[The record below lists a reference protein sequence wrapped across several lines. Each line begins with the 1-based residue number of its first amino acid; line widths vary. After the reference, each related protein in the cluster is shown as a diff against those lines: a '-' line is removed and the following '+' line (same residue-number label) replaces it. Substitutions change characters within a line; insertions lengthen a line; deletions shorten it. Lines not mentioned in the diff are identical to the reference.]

1 PYNMPTDNEF
11 DDNENEDKW
20 FLMFCVYAII
30 SLQFLLAVAVG
41 SVVVSV
47 SRIPHFVL
55 HTAPG
60 LSIYIISIVLCLI
73 IQCVLLD
80 LRNRWPC
87 NCVLFIL
94 WTILFASAVGFSC
107 SYSKGSMKE
116 MAGKSSKGAVGV
128 SGLVINSAQFLSA
141 STGRGKTVLE
151 TIILI
156 SVVAVV
162 LTLHSLYSALRKRD
176 FSLCELFLIGI
187 FLVACVYIPIQ
198 VFHPFAKLSTS
209 IFGCLVAL
217 AVAGRILLA
226 GNLCINHK
234 FYDPIGAAVI
244 VHLIFLLNNP
254 GRRELIGRR

>member
-1 PYNMPTDNEF
+1 MPTDNEF

-94 WTILFASAVGFSC
+94 WTILFASAVGLSC
-107 SYSKGSMKE
+107 SYSK
-116 MAGKSSKGAVGV
+116 
-128 SGLVINSAQFLSA
+128 
-141 STGRGKTVLE
+141 GRGKTVLE

-226 GNLCINHK
+226 GNLCINHN

>member
-1 PYNMPTDNEF
+1 MATDNES
-11 DDNENEDKW
+11 DDNENREKW
-20 FLMFCVYAII
+20 ALTFAVYAII

-80 LRNRWPC
+80 LRKRWPC
-87 NCVLFIL
+87 NCILFIL
-94 WTILFASAVGFSC
+94 WTILFASAVGLSC
-107 SYSKGSMKE
+107 SYSKG
-116 MAGKSSKGAVGV
+116 G
-128 SGLVINSAQFLSA
+128 
-141 STGRGKTVLE
+141 GKTVLE

-162 LTLHSLYSALRKRD
+162 LTLHSLYSMLRERD
-176 FSLCELFLIGI
+176 FSSGELVLISF

-209 IFGCLVAL
+209 IFACLFAL
-217 AVAGRILLA
+217 SFAGRMYIA
-226 GNLCINHK
+226 GNLFIKHK

-244 VHLIFLLNNP
+244 VHLIFLMTNP
-254 GRRELIGRR
+254 NRKELTSSRAGRVPLRNP

>member
-1 PYNMPTDNEF
+1 MATDNES
-11 DDNENEDKW
+11 DDNENREKW
-20 FLMFCVYAII
+20 ALMFAVYAII

-73 IQCVLLD
+73 
-80 LRNRWPC
+80 
-87 NCVLFIL
+87 
-94 WTILFASAVGFSC
+94 S
-107 SYSKGSMKE
+107 SKKE

-128 SGLVINSAQFLSA
+128 SGLVID
-141 STGRGKTVLE
+141 
-151 TIILI
+151 
-156 SVVAVV
+156 
-162 LTLHSLYSALRKRD
+162 RD
-176 FSLCELFLIGI
+176 FSSGELVLISF

-209 IFGCLVAL
+209 IFACLFAL
-217 AVAGRILLA
+217 SFAGRMYIA
-226 GNLCINHK
+226 GNLFIKHK

-244 VHLIFLLNNP
+244 VHLIFLMTNP
-254 GRRELIGRR
+254 NRKELTSSRAGRVPLRNP